1 MLQSV
6 TLKEEKRR
14 KGEKRKQERHGET
27 KPDEQGPWLYFQRGL
42 IYLKLCIEDNR
53 GCRVMQGQ
61 QSLTLIEA
69 RLYFCKLIICKGFR

>member
-53 GCRVMQGQ
+53 GCKIMQSQ
-61 QSLTLIEA
+61 QSLILIET
-69 RLYFCKLIICKGFR
+69 RLSFLQTYSIQML

>member
-1 MLQSV
+1 MLRSV

-53 GCRVMQGQ
+53 GCKIMQSQ
-61 QSLTLIEA
+61 QSLILIET
-69 RLYFCKLIICKGFR
+69 RLSFLQTYSIQML